1 MVNLLGDIWFDAASG
16 APDAVAASPTGAR
29 VLEIP
34 EAKLHL
40 YGKDEARRGRK
51 MGHVTCVAPT
61 LDQALAAAR
70 AIRRQL
76 RIPTMVRHDEREL
89 HRAPSPAYLDA
100 EVRRV
105 TAPLDGVRVLDL
117 SRLLPGPVCTLHLA
131 DLGADVVKVEDTG
144 AGDYARS
151 LGLAPTGD
159 GRAPSDAPSAFFR
172 MVNRNKRSLALD
184 LKATAGRDAFLRL
197 AQRADV
203 IVESFRPGVV
213 DRLGVGYAA
222 VAALNPRIVYCSIT
236 GYGQTGPYRDRP
248 GHDINYLGYAG
259 VLDQTGTSGGPPAL
273 SNLQVADLLG
283 GAMNASTAILAAL
296 FGASRTGN
304 GSHVDVAMTE
314 GSLAHN
320 IFALHAIETFGHA
333 QPRGGDLLTGG
344 VPCYGVYATQDG
356 RYLAVGALEGKFWRA
371 LCEALDRPDL
381 VAGQL
386 ATGRAGACGAAAAG
400 GDLRAANAGALGRT
414 PRRASSAA
422 SRRCC
427 RSTRRSPIRRCAR
440 AT

>member
-1 MVNLLGDIWFDAASG
+1 MS
-16 APDAVAASPTGAR
+16 
-29 VLEIP
+29 
-34 EAKLHL
+34 
-40 YGKDEARRGRK
+40 
-51 MGHVTCVAPT
+51 
-61 LDQALAAAR
+61 
-70 AIRRQL
+70 
-76 RIPTMVRHDEREL
+76 
-89 HRAPSPAYLDA
+89 
-100 EVRRV
+100 
-105 TAPLDGVRVLDL
+105 APLDGVRVLDL

-151 LGLAPTGD
+151 LGLAPTD
-159 GRAPSDAPSAFFR
+159 GRAASDAPSAFFR

-184 LKATAGRDAFLRL
+184 LKAPAGREAFLRL

-213 DRLGVGYAA
+213 DKLGVGYAA
-222 VAALNPRIVYCSIT
+222 VAARNPRIVYCSIT
-236 GYGQTGPYRDRP
+236 GYGQTGPYRDRA

-283 GAMNASTAILAAL
+283 GSMNASTAILAAL
-296 FGASRTGN
+296 FGASRTGQ

-320 IFALHAIETFGHA
+320 IFALHAIETLGRVQA
-333 QPRGGDLLTGG
+333 RGADLLTGG

-356 RYLAVGALEGKFWRA
+356 RYLAVGALEGKFWRV

-381 VAGQL
+381 IAGQL
-386 ATGRAGACGAAAAG
+386 STGH
-400 GDLRAANAGALGRT
+400 AGALVRQQLAAVFAQQTQAQWIERLADIECCVSPVLSLDESLADAQVRARDMIVSGADGIRQYAPPFRLSGHAFAIT
-414 PRRASSAA
+414 RSAPAQGQHSVEILREAGFSAEEIGLLADRGTISEPRSA
-422 SRRCC
+422 R
-427 RSTRRSPIRRCAR
+427 
-440 AT
+440 

>member
-1 MVNLLGDIWFDAASG
+1 MS
-16 APDAVAASPTGAR
+16 
-29 VLEIP
+29 
-34 EAKLHL
+34 
-40 YGKDEARRGRK
+40 
-51 MGHVTCVAPT
+51 
-61 LDQALAAAR
+61 
-70 AIRRQL
+70 
-76 RIPTMVRHDEREL
+76 
-89 HRAPSPAYLDA
+89 
-100 EVRRV
+100 
-105 TAPLDGVRVLDL
+105 APLDGVRVLDL

-151 LGLAPTGD
+151 LGLAPTD
-159 GRAPSDAPSAFFR
+159 GRAASDAQSAFFR

-184 LKATAGRDAFLRL
+184 LKAPAGREAFLRL

-213 DRLGVGYAA
+213 DKLGVGYAA
-222 VAALNPRIVYCSIT
+222 VAARNPRIVYCSIT
-236 GYGQTGPYRDRP
+236 GYGQTGPYRDRA

-283 GAMNASTAILAAL
+283 GSMNASTAILAAL
-296 FGASRTGN
+296 FGASRTGQ

-320 IFALHAIETFGHA
+320 IFALHAIESLGRVQA
-333 QPRGGDLLTGG
+333 RGADLLTGG

-356 RYLAVGALEGKFWRA
+356 RYLAVGALEGKFWRV

-381 VAGQL
+381 IAGQL
-386 ATGRAGACGAAAAG
+386 STGH
-400 GDLRAANAGALGRT
+400 AGALVRQQLAAVFAQQTQAQWIERLADIECCVSPVLSLDESLADAQVRARDMIVSGADGIRQYAPPFRLSGHAFAIT
-414 PRRASSAA
+414 RSAPAQGQHSVEILREAGFSAEEIGLLADNGTISEPRRA
-422 SRRCC
+422 R
-427 RSTRRSPIRRCAR
+427 
-440 AT
+440 

>member
-1 MVNLLGDIWFDAASG
+1 LS
-16 APDAVAASPTGAR
+16 
-29 VLEIP
+29 
-34 EAKLHL
+34 
-40 YGKDEARRGRK
+40 
-51 MGHVTCVAPT
+51 
-61 LDQALAAAR
+61 
-70 AIRRQL
+70 
-76 RIPTMVRHDEREL
+76 
-89 HRAPSPAYLDA
+89 
-100 EVRRV
+100 
-105 TAPLDGVRVLDL
+105 APLDGVRVLDL

-151 LGLAPTGD
+151 LGLAPTD
-159 GRAPSDAPSAFFR
+159 GRAASDAPSAFFR

-184 LKATAGRDAFLRL
+184 LKAPAGREAFLRL

-213 DRLGVGYAA
+213 DKLGVGYAA
-222 VAALNPRIVYCSIT
+222 VAARNPRIVYCSIT
-236 GYGQTGPYRDRP
+236 GYGQTGPYRDRA

-283 GAMNASTAILAAL
+283 GSMNASTAILAAL
-296 FGASRTGN
+296 FGASRTGQ

-320 IFALHAIETFGHA
+320 IFALHAIESLGRVQA
-333 QPRGGDLLTGG
+333 RGADLLTGG

-356 RYLAVGALEGKFWRA
+356 RYLAVGALEGKFWRV

-381 VAGQL
+381 IAGQL
-386 ATGRAGACGAAAAG
+386 STGH
-400 GDLRAANAGALGRT
+400 AGALVRQQLAAVFAQQTQAQWIERLADIECCVSPVLSLDESLADAQVRARDMIVSGADGIRQYAPPFRLSGHAFAIT
-414 PRRASSAA
+414 RSAPAQGQHSVEILREAGFSAEEIGLLADSGTISEPRSA
-422 SRRCC
+422 R
-427 RSTRRSPIRRCAR
+427 
-440 AT
+440 

>member
-1 MVNLLGDIWFDAASG
+1 
-16 APDAVAASPTGAR
+16 
-29 VLEIP
+29 
-34 EAKLHL
+34 
-40 YGKDEARRGRK
+40 
-51 MGHVTCVAPT
+51 
-61 LDQALAAAR
+61 
-70 AIRRQL
+70 
-76 RIPTMVRHDEREL
+76 
-89 HRAPSPAYLDA
+89 
-100 EVRRV
+100 V

-117 SRLLPGPVCTLHLA
+117 SRLLPGAVCTLHLA

-144 AGDYARS
+144 AGDYARA
-151 LGLAPTGD
+151 LGVSSTGD
-159 GRAPSDAPSAFFR
+159 GRAPSNAPSAFFR

-184 LKATAGRDAFLRL
+184 LKASAGRDAFLRL
-197 AQRADV
+197 ARQADV

-213 DRLGVGYAA
+213 DRLGVGYGS
-222 VAALNPRIVYCSIT
+222 VAAINRRIVYCSIT

-304 GSHVDVAMTE
+304 GTHVDVAMTE

-320 IFALHAIETFGHA
+320 IFALHAIETLGHA
-333 QPRGGDLLTGG
+333 PARGDDLLTGG

-356 RYLAVGALEGKFWRA
+356 RHLAVGALESKFWRA

-381 VAGQL
+381 VDGQL
-386 ATGRAGACGAAAAG
+386 ATGRAGAAVREQLAAVFAQQTQAHWTERLAAVECCVTPVLSLDETVDDPQVRARDMVVTGADGARQYAPPFRLSGHAFAIARPAPAQGEHSVEILREAGFGAQEIGDLAAG
-400 GDLRAANAGALGRT
+400 GTITEARAAGNPPA
-414 PRRASSAA
+414 
-422 SRRCC
+422 
-427 RSTRRSPIRRCAR
+427 
-440 AT
+440 

>member
-1 MVNLLGDIWFDAASG
+1 LS
-16 APDAVAASPTGAR
+16 
-29 VLEIP
+29 
-34 EAKLHL
+34 
-40 YGKDEARRGRK
+40 
-51 MGHVTCVAPT
+51 
-61 LDQALAAAR
+61 
-70 AIRRQL
+70 
-76 RIPTMVRHDEREL
+76 
-89 HRAPSPAYLDA
+89 
-100 EVRRV
+100 
-105 TAPLDGVRVLDL
+105 APLDGVRVLDL

-151 LGLAPTGD
+151 LGLAPTD
-159 GRAPSDAPSAFFR
+159 GRAASDAPSAFFR

-184 LKATAGRDAFLRL
+184 LKAPAGREAFLRL

-213 DRLGVGYAA
+213 DKLGVGYAA
-222 VAALNPRIVYCSIT
+222 VAARNPRIVYCSIT
-236 GYGQTGPYRDRP
+236 GYGQTGPYRDRA

-283 GAMNASTAILAAL
+283 GSMNASTAILAAL
-296 FGASRTGN
+296 FGASRTGQ

-320 IFALHAIETFGHA
+320 IFALHAIESLGRVQA
-333 QPRGGDLLTGG
+333 RGADLLTGG

-356 RYLAVGALEGKFWRA
+356 RYLAVGALESKFWRV

-381 VAGQL
+381 IAGQL
-386 ATGRAGACGAAAAG
+386 STGH
-400 GDLRAANAGALGRT
+400 AGALVRQQLAAVFAQQTQAQWIERLADIECCVSPVLSLDESLADAQVRARDMIVSGADGIRQYAPPFRLSGHAFAIT
-414 PRRASSAA
+414 RSAPAQGQHSVEILREAGFSAEEIGLLADSGTISEPRSA
-422 SRRCC
+422 R
-427 RSTRRSPIRRCAR
+427 
-440 AT
+440 

>member
-1 MVNLLGDIWFDAASG
+1 LS
-16 APDAVAASPTGAR
+16 
-29 VLEIP
+29 
-34 EAKLHL
+34 
-40 YGKDEARRGRK
+40 
-51 MGHVTCVAPT
+51 
-61 LDQALAAAR
+61 
-70 AIRRQL
+70 
-76 RIPTMVRHDEREL
+76 
-89 HRAPSPAYLDA
+89 
-100 EVRRV
+100 
-105 TAPLDGVRVLDL
+105 APLDGVRVLDL

-151 LGLAPTGD
+151 LGLAPTD
-159 GRAPSDAPSAFFR
+159 GRAASDAPSAFFR

-184 LKATAGRDAFLRL
+184 LKASAGREAFLRL

-213 DRLGVGYAA
+213 DKLGVGYAA
-222 VAALNPRIVYCSIT
+222 VAARNPRIVYCSIT
-236 GYGQTGPYRDRP
+236 GYGQTGPYRDRA

-283 GAMNASTAILAAL
+283 GSMNASTAILAAL
-296 FGASRTGN
+296 FGASRTGQ

-320 IFALHAIETFGHA
+320 IFALHAIETLGRVQA
-333 QPRGGDLLTGG
+333 RGADLLTGG

-356 RYLAVGALEGKFWRA
+356 RYLAVGALESKFWRV

-381 VAGQL
+381 IAGQL
-386 ATGRAGACGAAAAG
+386 STGH
-400 GDLRAANAGALGRT
+400 AGALVRQQLAAVFAQRT
-414 PRRASSAA
+414 QAQWIERLADIECCVSPVLSLDESLADAQVRARDMIVSGADGIRQYAPPFRLSGHAFAITRSAPAQGQHSVEILREAGFSAEEIGLLADSGTISEPRSA
-422 SRRCC
+422 R
-427 RSTRRSPIRRCAR
+427 
-440 AT
+440 

>member
-1 MVNLLGDIWFDAASG
+1 LS
-16 APDAVAASPTGAR
+16 
-29 VLEIP
+29 
-34 EAKLHL
+34 
-40 YGKDEARRGRK
+40 
-51 MGHVTCVAPT
+51 
-61 LDQALAAAR
+61 
-70 AIRRQL
+70 
-76 RIPTMVRHDEREL
+76 
-89 HRAPSPAYLDA
+89 
-100 EVRRV
+100 
-105 TAPLDGVRVLDL
+105 APLDGVRVLDL

-151 LGLAPTGD
+151 LGLAPTD
-159 GRAPSDAPSAFFR
+159 GRAASDAPSAFFR

-184 LKATAGRDAFLRL
+184 LKASAGREAFLRL

-213 DRLGVGYAA
+213 DKLGVGYAA
-222 VAALNPRIVYCSIT
+222 VAARNPRIVYCSIT
-236 GYGQTGPYRDRP
+236 GYGQTGPYRDRA

-283 GAMNASTAILAAL
+283 GSMNASTAILAAL
-296 FGASRTGN
+296 FGASRTGQ

-320 IFALHAIETFGHA
+320 IFALHAIETLGRVQA
-333 QPRGGDLLTGG
+333 RGADLLTGG

-356 RYLAVGALEGKFWRA
+356 RYLAVGALEGKFWRV

-381 VAGQL
+381 IAGQL
-386 ATGRAGACGAAAAG
+386 STGH
-400 GDLRAANAGALGRT
+400 AGALVRQQLAAVFAQLTQAQWIERLADIECCVSPVLSLDESLADAQVRARDMIVIGADGIRQYAPPFRLSGHT
-414 PRRASSAA
+414 FAVARPAPAQGEHSAEVLREAGFSAEEIGLLADGGTLRKPRPAG
-422 SRRCC
+422 
-427 RSTRRSPIRRCAR
+427 
-440 AT
+440 

>member
-1 MVNLLGDIWFDAASG
+1 M
-16 APDAVAASPTGAR
+16 
-29 VLEIP
+29 
-34 EAKLHL
+34 
-40 YGKDEARRGRK
+40 
-51 MGHVTCVAPT
+51 
-61 LDQALAAAR
+61 
-70 AIRRQL
+70 
-76 RIPTMVRHDEREL
+76 
-89 HRAPSPAYLDA
+89 
-100 EVRRV
+100 

-144 AGDYARS
+144 AGDYARA

-159 GRAPSDAPSAFFR
+159 GRAPPKAPSAFFR
-172 MVNRNKRSLALD
+172 MVNRNKRSLALN
-184 LKATAGRDAFLRL
+184 LKASAGRDAFLRL
-197 AQRADV
+197 ARHADV

-236 GYGQTGPYRDRP
+236 GYGQTGPYRDRV

-259 VLDQTGTSGGPPAL
+259 VLDQTGISGGPPAL

-304 GSHVDVAMTE
+304 GTHVDIAMTE

-320 IFALHAIETFGHA
+320 IFALHAIETLGHSQA
-333 QPRGGDLLTGG
+333 RGEDLLTGG

-356 RYLAVGALEGKFWRA
+356 RHLAVGALEDKFWRT

-386 ATGRAGACGAAAAG
+386 ATGRAGTAVRQQLAAIFAQQTQAHWIERLAAVECCVTPVLSLDETLADPQVLARDMVVTGADGIRQYAPPFRLSGHAFAIARPAPAQGQHSVEILRETGFTDAEIAALSAG
-400 GDLRAANAGALGRT
+400 GTIVGNV
-414 PRRASSAA
+414 
-422 SRRCC
+422 
-427 RSTRRSPIRRCAR
+427 STD
-440 AT
+440 